1 MNFKVKINKVFN
13 KYDLKGFAT
22 LIIED
27 KIYITGFKIL
37 EIDKRLY
44 VFYQSRKDKQ
54 GKYKDIYFI
63 ADKELRNK
71 VYKEI
76 LLEYEKYINRC

>member
-27 KIYITGFKIL
+27 KIYITDFKIL

-71 VYKEI
+71 VYREI

>member
-71 VYKEI
+71 VYREI